1 MKMLI
6 SKQKAKFWNNLTLVL
21 VHIVDMS
28 HTAEDTIINMTN
40 GLSWRVVPSLGESCA
55 GESAAGASE
64 GTGGEPGDLEGDGE
78 SLGGDFLGLGE
89 FFGLEAGLGDGEG
102 EVEFFEVVLSIPNGM
117 IRVLICNSDIL
128 YGCEAMDLTKLA
140 PKDSPFSAEPM
151 ATLPLLTSVTLRNPC

>member
-1 MKMLI
+1 
-6 SKQKAKFWNNLTLVL
+6 VL

-28 HTAEDTIINMTN
+28 HRVEDTIINMTN
-40 GLSWRVVPSLGESCA
+40 RLSWRVVPSLGESCA
-55 GESAAGASE
+55 GESATGASE

-78 SLGGDFLGLGE
+78 SLGGDFLGLGD
-89 FFGLEAGLGDGEG
+89 FFGLEAGEG

-117 IRVLICNSDIL
+117 ITVLICNTDTL

-140 PKDSPFSAEPM
+140 PKDAPFSAEPM